1 MTEGGRARL
10 ARRQAELLSA
20 LLGQNSDLPG
30 FDTRQVRTA
39 AASLQGKRVRAI
51 ARAWPRLAAALGP
64 DFGCQVG
71 LHVDEHP
78 SPPAGGALSDGQA
91 FARDLAAR
99 ACLPWEGRLELL
111 AVELRWRWGVD
122 GRRRQRRFGA
132 GFAVGRPF
140 RLAVAARAPG
150 VGERWLRLPR

>member
-20 LLGQNSDLPG
+20 VLGQNTDLPG

-111 AVELRWRWGVD
+111 AVELRWRFAED

-132 GFAVGRPF
+132 GLAVGRPF
-140 RLAVAARAPG
+140 RLAVAVRAPG
-150 VGERWLRLPR
+150 VGERWLRLPP

>member
-1 MTEGGRARL
+1 VTEGVRARL

-30 FDTRQVRTA
+30 FDARQVRTA
-39 AASLQGKRVRAI
+39 SASLHSKRVRAI

-64 DFGCQVG
+64 DFGCEVG
-71 LHVDEHP
+71 RHLDEHP
-78 SPPAGGALSDGQA
+78 SPPEGGALSDGQA
-91 FARDLAAR
+91 FARGLAAR

-111 AVELRWRWGVD
+111 AVELRWRFGED

-132 GFAVGRPF
+132 GLAVGRPF
-140 RLAVAARAPG
+140 RLAAAVRAPG
-150 VGERWLRLPR
+150 VGERWLRLPP